1 MSLSSRVSA
10 IIAYVVPVLGWL
22 YVYLFQRKDEFAV
35 YHLKQSIGLVIFVVG
50 TFILWAVVAY
60 VIAYLP
66 YMAVFGLTLFTL
78 VIAAY
83 IFAFIVWIKGI
94 LNVLSS
100 EMKPLPGIGE
110 RANRLPIA

>member
-1 MSLSSRVSA
+1 MSSSSRISA

-35 YHLKQSIGLVIFVVG
+35 YHLKQAIGLIIFLVG
-50 TFILWAVVAY
+50 TFVLWVIVAWL
-60 VIAYLP
+60 IALLP

-83 IFAFIVWIKGI
+83 IFGFFVWIKGI
-94 LNVLSS
+94 LNVINN

-110 RANRLPIA
+110 RADRLPIA